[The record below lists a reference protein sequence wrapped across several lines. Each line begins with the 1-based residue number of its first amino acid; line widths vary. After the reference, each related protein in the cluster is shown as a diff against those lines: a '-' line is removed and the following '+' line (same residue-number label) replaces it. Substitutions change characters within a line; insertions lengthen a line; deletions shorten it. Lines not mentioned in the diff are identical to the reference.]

1 VSDHCDEDVP
11 TRAAVRSAVL
21 SLLLASIP
29 LGLAA
34 CNSDAGPAPVGNT
47 ATRAVGQDPRERQVA
62 VGPRAGRWAE
72 NRPGPD
78 ESELTDEQ
86 RAEMARL
93 AELGYASGVHAGGGR
108 SGVTR
113 HTPGSTA
120 AGMLQLT
127 SAHGPTSMLLDDKGN
142 ILHRWQYGFRKAFP
156 ERPGT
161 LRGATFWR
169 RTHLFENGDL
179 LAIFEGLAILKLDK
193 DSNLIWSRLIPAHH
207 DMALEPDGSIWVLTR
222 EPSVIPAVHETQP
235 VLEDFVSLLDSN
247 GEETRRI
254 SLLDALER
262 SDYSD
267 HWDGGLGISGDL
279 FHVNSL
285 ERLDGSIARV
295 DPVFREGNLLISSR
309 HLDHLA
315 VLDPD
320 SERIVWA
327 MKGAFNAQHDPQ
339 ILDNGNILLFDNNVL
354 GEASRVVE
362 LDPATGAER
371 WVYEGSASEP
381 FYSETCGL
389 AQRLPGGNTLIT
401 ESDYGRAFEVTA
413 SGDIVWEFYNPFRAG
428 DENQYIATMM
438 EMKRLPPDFPT
449 DWLDR

>member
-1 VSDHCDEDVP
+1 M
-11 TRAAVRSAVL
+11 RAAARISVL
-21 SLLLASIP
+21 SLILASIP

-34 CNSDAGPAPVGNT
+34 CNSDAESDDDPAPVENT
-47 ATRAVGQDPRERQVA
+47 ATRLARLDPEGRQVA
-62 VGPRAGRWAE
+62 VGPRTGRWAE
-72 NRPGPD
+72 DRPGPD

-108 SGVTR
+108 SGVFR
-113 HTPGSTA
+113 HTPESTA
-120 AGMLQLT
+120 AGMLQFT
-127 SAHGPTSMLLDDKGN
+127 SAHAPTSMLLDDKGN

-169 RTHLFENGDL
+169 RTHVFENGDL
-179 LAIFEGLAILKLDK
+179 LAIFEGVAILKLDK
-193 DSNLIWSRLIPAHH
+193 DSNLIWSRLISAHH
-207 DMALEPDGSIWVLTR
+207 DMALQPDGSIWVLTR
-222 EPSVIPAVHETQP
+222 EPTIIPRVHATQP
-235 VLEDFVSLLDSN
+235 VLEDFISLLDAN

-254 SLLDALER
+254 SVLEALEN
-262 SDYSD
+262 SDYAD
-267 HWDGGLGISGDL
+267 HWDGGLGIGGDL

-285 ERLDGSIARV
+285 ERLDGSIAQRN
-295 DPVFREGNLLISSR
+295 PAFREGNLLISSR
-309 HLDHLA
+309 HLDHVA
-315 VLDPD
+315 VLDP
-320 SERIVWA
+320 ETETIVWA
-327 MKGAFNAQHDPQ
+327 LKGTFNAQHDPQ
-339 ILDNGNILLFDNNVL
+339 ILANGNMLLFDNNSL
-354 GEASRVVE
+354 GKASRVVE
-362 LDPATGAER
+362 LDPASGEER
-371 WVYEGSASEP
+371 WVYEGSVIEP

-428 DENQYIATMM
+428 DDNQYIATMM